1 MRKLAEQEHKLFGLV
16 SRAAFANP
24 FSPERVRLDLA
35 ITGQPESTPMQK
47 RLEGV
52 AAAVAGA
59 VEKLRDQQRAD
70 INLYLGEDRQL
81 VRHTLLFA
89 AYHRLRE
96 SFDRLI
102 EEQVRTADEPCT
114 VSFAAD
120 ALQELQYYGFT
131 HEEACRYFALFY
143 QMRRAYHF
151 IEQALVGTSPSMQQ
165 LRLDLWNN
173 VFTYDIGLYEKYLW
187 NRMEDFSTLLLG
199 ETGTGKGAAAAAIGR
214 SIFIPYHEKRHC
226 FSESFT
232 SLFIPLNLSQFSEAL
247 IESELFG
254 HRKGAFTGA
263 VDDHK
268 GILEQCGQHSS
279 IFLDE
284 IGEVSAAVQI
294 KLLQVLQ
301 ERQFS
306 RVGCHKKLRFQ
317 GRVIAATNR
326 SIDELRSAGTF
337 RDDFFY
343 RLCSDSI
350 VVPPLRQ
357 RLQEDPAELD
367 SLLAH
372 VLRRMV
378 GSPSEELVGI
388 ARTVIRER
396 LGRAYHWPGNVRELE
411 QCVRR
416 ILLKRDYAGDQRAI
430 EADEPALLTRHIAAG
445 TLDAQALLSR
455 YCGFLYKKYGTFEE
469 VARRTNLDRRTVKK
483 YIASI

>member
-1 MRKLAEQEHKLFGLV
+1 M
-16 SRAAFANP
+16 
-24 FSPERVRLDLA
+24 
-35 ITGQPESTPMQK
+35 
-47 RLEGV
+47 
-52 AAAVAGA
+52 
-59 VEKLRDQQRAD
+59 
-70 INLYLGEDRQL
+70 
-81 VRHTLLFA
+81 
-89 AYHRLRE
+89 
-96 SFDRLI
+96 
-102 EEQVRTADEPCT
+102 
-114 VSFAAD
+114 
-120 ALQELQYYGFT
+120 
-131 HEEACRYFALFY
+131 
-143 QMRRAYHF
+143 
-151 IEQALVGTSPSMQQ
+151 
-165 LRLDLWNN
+165 
-173 VFTYDIGLYEKYLW
+173 
-187 NRMEDFSTLLLG
+187 
-199 ETGTGKGAAAAAIGR
+199 
-214 SIFIPYHEKRHC
+214 
-226 FSESFT
+226 
-232 SLFIPLNLSQFSEAL
+232 
-247 IESELFG
+247 
-254 HRKGAFTGA
+254 
-263 VDDHK
+263 DDHK
-268 GILEQCGQHSS
+268 GILEQCGQYSS

-326 SIDELRSAGTF
+326 SINELRSAGTF

-372 VLRRMV
+372 VIRRMV
-378 GSPSEELVGI
+378 GTPSEELVGI

-396 LGRAYHWPGNVRELE
+396 LGRTYHWPGNVRELE